1 MDSTDITYIV
11 ECAQKGNE
19 LPFTTFF
26 DHTFQ
31 KLKSKLLS
39 LTKSKNDSQ
48 EVFIISMQKFWE
60 RFVINQEEPPHNSIG
75 YIYMMC
81 KNAWL
86 MQKRN
91 KANNMMSIEESPEF
105 LYTKEIDVQSNTI
118 EEVIANEGEEL
129 LKHQTLA
136 EALKLLSSKCR
147 ALIENE
153 LDNDRQLK
161 DLQEEFGYNNYQA
174 LVQAKYNCK
183 KRLILKVYEVMVQL
197 KNQKK
202 LET

>member
-1 MDSTDITYIV
+1 MDSTDITYII
-11 ECAQKGNE
+11 ECAQKGDE

-39 LTKSKNDSQ
+39 LTKSVDDSQ
-48 EVFIISMQKFWE
+48 EVFIISMQKFWD

-75 YIYMMC
+75 YIFMMC

-91 KANNMMSIEESPEF
+91 KANTMVSIEDIYVDENAM
-105 LYTKEIDVQSNTI
+105 QSAMKSSGSDSTI
-118 EEVIANEGEEL
+118 VNEDHKL
-129 LKHQTLA
+129 MKHRALV
-136 EALKLLSSKCR
+136 EALNSLSLKCKS
-147 ALIENE
+147 LIENE
-153 LDNDRQLK
+153 LDSNQQLK

-183 KRLILKVYEVMVQL
+183 KRLVRKVYEIISKQQE
-197 KNQKK
+197 NQK
-202 LET
+202 TTM

>member
-1 MDSTDITYIV
+1 MDSIDITYII
-11 ECAQKGNE
+11 ECAHKGNE

-26 DHTFQ
+26 EHTFQ
-31 KLKSKLLS
+31 KLKSKLFS
-39 LTKSKNDSQ
+39 LTKSKDDSQ
-48 EVFIISMQKFWE
+48 EVFIISMQKFWD
-60 RFVINQEEPPHNSIG
+60 RFVINKEEPPHNSIG

-91 KANNMMSIEESPEF
+91 KANTMLSIEDSYEDQNSVQ
-105 LYTKEIDVQSNTI
+105 IDLQSNSI
-118 EEVIANEGEEL
+118 EDGIDKEDEEL
-129 LKHQTLA
+129 LKHQALA

-147 ALIENE
+147 SLIENE
-153 LDNDRQLK
+153 LDSDRQLK

-183 KRLILKVYEVMVQL
+183 KRLILKVYEVITQL

-202 LET
+202 LKV